1 MLGLCLF
8 THHYK
13 MLNSIKPQYIINRYP
28 SHHSCEFKHFLRS
41 CIQIKVK
48 FINWHFLVEVLI
60 FWPHF
65 MFRYAEKCFL
75 FSIITFHVPAWKGI
89 WRPLSIENDLDGCAY
104 FPSKCNTIAS
114 KNLLSY
120 IQECT
125 KLLWILQR
133 TSLTFCTLH
142 VYEQ

>member
-1 MLGLCLF
+1 MLGLSVF

-13 MLNSIKPQYIINRYP
+13 MLNSIKPQYIILTISAVFHTYK
-28 SHHSCEFKHFLRS
+28 SKIHQLACF
-41 CIQIKVK
+41 C
-48 FINWHFLVEVLI
+48 EVLI

>member
-1 MLGLCLF
+1 MLGLSVF
-8 THHYK
+8 THLHK
-13 MLNSIKPQYIINRYP
+13 MLNSITQQYIILTAVFYTNKSLIHP
-28 SHHSCEFKHFLRS
+28 LASFRS
-41 CIQIKVK
+41 KYYYFCHILCSDMQRNI
-48 FINWHFLVEVLI
+48 
-60 FWPHF
+60 
-65 MFRYAEKCFL
+65 L
-75 FSIITFHVPAWKGI
+75 FSVITIHVGAWKAI
-89 WRPLSIENDLDGCAY
+89 WRPLSIENDLDSCAY